1 MIRVPSLQPLLLC
14 LCLAACLFA
23 SPSQIQAQFQTNVT
37 LNKETY
43 LIYEGIEATVTI
55 TNRSGADVVM
65 GGPRGGPWLGFNI
78 TDPRGHQ
85 GPTISMDGADPI
97 IFKSGTT
104 ISRKVAI
111 SKGYSFSEYGNY
123 FIAATVYHAPS
134 QQYYSSNRARANF
147 TGAKAFW
154 EQSFG
159 VPLGLPSAGQ
169 VRRYTLTSMRDID
182 RTYLYVRL
190 LDDRSGANISTFSLG
205 SAIMVTDPQ
214 VTVDRE
220 NKMHVLFMTVPRIY
234 SHVVIDSQ
242 GKIFRRNYH
251 RETDAERPQLA
262 VQTDG
267 NIVVSGGYPY
277 DPAIEAEQEKVNRG
291 RSIGEKP
298 PGL

>member
-1 MIRVPSLQPLLLC
+1 MIRVPSIHSLLLC
-14 LCLAACLFA
+14 LVACLFA
-23 SPSQIQAQFQTNVT
+23 SATQAQFQTNVK

-78 TDPRGHQ
+78 TDPKGYQ
-85 GPTISMDGADPI
+85 VPTIGIDGAEPI

-104 ISRKVAI
+104 ISRKVI
-111 SKGYSFSEYGNY
+111 LSKQYSFSDYGNY

-147 TGAKAFW
+147 TGAKPFW
-154 EQSFG
+154 QQSFG
-159 VPLGLPSAGQ
+159 VPLGLPGAGQ
-169 VRRYTLTSMRDID
+169 VRRYTLASMRDTD
-182 RTYLYVRL
+182 RTYLYVRV
-190 LDDRSGANISTFSLG
+190 LDDRSGSNISTFSLG
-205 SAIMVTDPQ
+205 TAIMVTDPQ
-214 VTVDRE
+214 VTIDRE

-234 SHVVIDSQ
+234 AHVVVDTQ
-242 GKIFRRNYH
+242 GRVFRRNYH

-262 VQTDG
+262 VQPDG
-267 NIVVSGGYPY
+267 GIVVAGGYPF
-277 DPAIEAEQEKVNRG
+277 DPAIEVEQEKIIKG